1 MKVLILCNDFPPIN
15 SIGAERP
22 YSWYFYFK
30 EQGIEPVIITKNW
43 DNNNDSRFLQV
54 KNNKTVENTE
64 KGTIIRVNEGLTPS
78 LWFRNKFGE
87 KFSIVRKSLTFIGKL
102 LSFNLFLFDQH
113 REIYNAAKEYLKA
126 NEIDLIITT
135 GEPFI
140 LFKYGHLLRSKNNIK
155 WIADYRDG
163 WYLNHV
169 RSLQTDFGNRFIHKY
184 EFKFEKK
191 FLKNVDLITSVDPSL
206 TKRLS
211 DLLNKPSDVVYNGF
225 WEYYES
231 ESTNLNKTKLVLN
244 HTGTLTIGQR
254 AEFLLEVLVELV
266 DNENI
271 NSDLLEVNFIG
282 LDYFPEQSKRINDYN
297 EKLKNIVKTTK
308 RLPKEEAISMNLKAD
323 YLINFTDEN
332 FSAIYAKTYDYI
344 ACKKSILVIPGDNGM
359 LDELII
365 DNNLGNVFN
374 EKEELKIF
382 ILNALKNTNEKKE
395 SFKNQE
401 NLDKFKRSYQSNE
414 FVKIIKN
421 LTK

>member
-169 RSLQTDFGNRFIHKY
+169 RSLQTDFGNRFIHK
-184 EFKFEKK
+184 
-191 FLKNVDLITSVDPSL
+191 
-206 TKRLS
+206 
-211 DLLNKPSDVVYNGF
+211 
-225 WEYYES
+225 
-231 ESTNLNKTKLVLN
+231 
-244 HTGTLTIGQR
+244 
-254 AEFLLEVLVELV
+254 
-266 DNENI
+266 
-271 NSDLLEVNFIG
+271 
-282 LDYFPEQSKRINDYN
+282 
-297 EKLKNIVKTTK
+297 
-308 RLPKEEAISMNLKAD
+308 
-323 YLINFTDEN
+323 
-332 FSAIYAKTYDYI
+332 
-344 ACKKSILVIPGDNGM
+344 
-359 LDELII
+359 
-365 DNNLGNVFN
+365 
-374 EKEELKIF
+374 
-382 ILNALKNTNEKKE
+382 
-395 SFKNQE
+395 
-401 NLDKFKRSYQSNE
+401 
-414 FVKIIKN
+414 
-421 LTK
+421 